1 MNLYKFIITVKRYP
15 DDKKVRRKIWTTRSN
30 TLNGAVRKTFQ
41 EVHDILTIVE
51 IL

>member
-1 MNLYKFIITVKRYP
+1 MNLYRFIIAVKRYP
-15 DDKKVRRKIWTTRSN
+15 DDEKGRTRLWTTRSN
-30 TLNGAVRKTFQ
+30 TLNGAIRKTFQ

>member
-15 DDKKVRRKIWTTRSN
+15 DDEKGRSHLWITRSN